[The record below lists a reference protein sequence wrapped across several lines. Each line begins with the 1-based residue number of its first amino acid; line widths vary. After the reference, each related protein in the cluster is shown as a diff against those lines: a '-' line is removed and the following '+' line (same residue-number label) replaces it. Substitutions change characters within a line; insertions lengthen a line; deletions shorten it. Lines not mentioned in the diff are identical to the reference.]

1 MAAKCQMS
9 AMESTS
15 SYWKPVYNLF
25 ETSNL
30 GIMIVNARH
39 MKNVPD
45 RKKDVKD
52 TEWIADLL

>member
-1 MAAKCQMS
+1 MS

-15 SYWKPVYNLF
+15 SYWNPVYNLF
-25 ETSNL
+25 ETSDL

-45 RKKDVKD
+45 RKTDVKD